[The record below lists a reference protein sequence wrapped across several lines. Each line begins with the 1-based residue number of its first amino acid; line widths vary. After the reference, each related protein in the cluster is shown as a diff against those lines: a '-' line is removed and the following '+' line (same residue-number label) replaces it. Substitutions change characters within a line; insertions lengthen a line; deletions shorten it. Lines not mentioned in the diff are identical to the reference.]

1 MQALAADP
9 TPVSFLTPLGYSTG
23 SCGYCKN
30 EETSAS
36 YYISSRNLDVRHYQA
51 LIDRGWRRSGTLLYK
66 PDVKR
71 SCCPHYTIRLP
82 AAEFKATRDQRQ
94 AQNRWNR
101 FVLGDAYIAEAKK
114 RYRKSKEEKA
124 RDRNEFNLAD
134 AVHEA
139 EYSNLKKPP
148 EPAHKFEVTLDR
160 DNFTA
165 EKFELYSN
173 YQQAV
178 HHDKPED
185 ISERQFQR
193 FLCDS
198 SLQRQAVDSN
208 SSVQLGSFHQCYRLD
223 GRLIAMAVLDLLPHA
238 VSGVYFIYHSDF
250 EKYSFGKISAL
261 REASLAHELGLQYY
275 YMGYYIHSCKKMR
288 YKGDYRPQF
297 VLDPET
303 CQWDPLEG
311 ELRELLDKKN
321 YVSLSK
327 ERSRKEDQP
336 VDIGGDTPMREDGSD
351 DSSPGSP
358 ASAFKAVDEGMSV
371 LELGV
376 PGVLNARE
384 LQEQVNLDE
393 MKLLIPRPGQTNLVV
408 KTQDLVMWDQGS
420 LTDNH
425 SIKGVFAEMA
435 AAVGPVVAREMV
447 IKLNGLG

>member
-1 MQALAADP
+1 MWILQKRRHKSENPQLAR
-9 TPVSFLTPLGYSTG
+9 FLL
-23 SCGYCKN
+23 
-30 EETSAS
+30 
-36 YYISSRNLDVRHYQA
+36 HYQ
-51 LIDRGWRRSGTLLYK
+51 SGTLLYK

-71 SCCPHYTIRLP
+71 SCCPHYTIRLL

-101 FVLGDAYIAEAKK
+101 FVLGDAYMSEAKK

-124 RDRNEFNLAD
+124 RDRNEFILGD

-139 EYSNLKKPP
+139 EYSNLKTPP

-160 DNFTA
+160 DTFTE

-178 HHDKPED
+178 HHDAPED
-185 ISERQFQR
+185 ISRKSFQR

-198 SLQRQAVDSN
+198 SLQRQSVDGN
-208 SSVQLGSFHQCYRLD
+208 DLGSFHQCYRLD

-261 REASLAHELGLQYY
+261 REASLAKELGLQYY
-275 YMGYYIHSCKKMR
+275 YMGFYIHSCKKMR

-303 CQWDPLEG
+303 YQWNPLEG
-311 ELRELLDKKN
+311 ELRELLNKKK
-321 YVSLSK
+321 YVSLAR
-327 ERSRKEDQP
+327 ERRNQP
-336 VDIGGDTPMREDGSD
+336 VDGDTPMRETSD
-351 DSSPGSP
+351 DEDDGFQHVEPQ
-358 ASAFKAVDEGMSV
+358 KAMAVVAGGMSV

-376 PGVLNARE
+376 PGVLSARE
-384 LQEQVNLDE
+384 LTEQVKLDE
-393 MKLLIPRPGQTNLVV
+393 MKLMIPQANLVV
-408 KTQDLVMWDQGS
+408 QTQDLVMWEQGS
-420 LTDNH
+420 VTDPH
-425 SIKGVFAEMA
+425 SIKGAFAELA
-435 AAVGPVVAREMV
+435 AAVGPEVAREMV
-447 IKLNGLG
+447 IKLNG